1 MINLELNNI
10 IIYTGKFEHD
20 WGGGSSSSFIRKER
34 RREEAESIISSFWR
48 RHPLKELLKAARYRI
63 PFEPVRTQKF
73 KMVPFVVQ
81 FPRSFAKKTIRPKIS
96 LSLFSSREIVSR
108 GKKGGEGNLL
118 NFSYLRFNSFKL
130 KKNKFNYKFDFISRE
145 SLREPNS
152 PYS

>member
-20 WGGGSSSSFIRKER
+20 WGGGSSRSSFIRKER

-73 KMVPFVVQ
+73 KMVPSVVQ

-96 LSLFSSREIVSR
+96 LSLFSIPEKLFHGGKR
-108 GKKGGEGNLL
+108 GRG
-118 NFSYLRFNSFKL
+118 
-130 KKNKFNYKFDFISRE
+130 E
-145 SLREPNS
+145 SLKFFSSSIQLLQIKKE
-152 PYS
+152 